1 MSVSLAAVP
10 GRRAELLGLAR
21 LRRIAGG
28 SAALLALLA
37 AWFVVGQYELV
48 NPFLVP
54 PLGAVALRLLDDV
67 RSGDLALNAGTTLL
81 RTLVGFAIAC
91 AVGVPLG
98 IAVARGRFARWFC
111 EPLISIGFPM
121 PKIAFLPIFIL
132 WFGVY
137 DLSKIVMI
145 AFASVFA
152 IVAAAD
158 AGIRGVDKF
167 LVWSARSMGT
177 RGFAL
182 FRDALVPAAMPQ
194 IFTGLQIALPTALI
208 TAVGAEMLMG
218 GAGLGG
224 AMLQSGRFAD
234 SVGVYAGII
243 ETAAVGMIAV
253 GGMSQLRRR
262 LLRWHPEFA
271 GR

>member
-1 MSVSLAAVP
+1 MSASVAQVRA
-10 GRRAELLGLAR
+10 RRAELRGLVR
-21 LRRIAGG
+21 LRQVASASAG
-28 SAALLALLA
+28 LLAVLL
-37 AWFVVGQYELV
+37 AWFVVGQWELV

-54 PLGAVALRLLDDV
+54 PVGAVAGRLLDDV
-67 RSGDLALNAGTTLL
+67 TSGDLATNAGLTLA
-81 RTLVGFAIAC
+81 RTLAGFGIAC
-91 AVGVPLG
+91 VIGIPLG
-98 IAVARGRFARWFC
+98 ISVARGPIMRWFW

-137 DLSKIVMI
+137 DLSKIVMV
-145 AFASVFA
+145 AFACIFA

-158 AGIRGVDKF
+158 SGMRGVDKF
-167 LVWSARSMGT
+167 LIWSASSMGT

-182 FRDALVPAAMPQ
+182 FRDVLVPAAMPQ

-208 TAVGAEMLMG
+208 TTVVAEMLMG

-234 SVGVYAGII
+234 SVGVYAGIV
-243 ETAAVGMIAV
+243 ETSAVGMIAV
-253 GGMSQLRRR
+253 AAMSQLRRR
-262 LLRWHPEFA
+262 LLRWHPEFS
-271 GR
+271 RR